1 MTNRTRLILLIVT
14 APIVTY
20 TLVGGLLG
28 RASALEGTYQHLR
41 VFEDVVSLIS
51 NNYVEPVEAERVM
64 EGALWGLAE
73 GLDPDSSYLTEEEA
87 QLYSDA
93 AAGSDG
99 DVGIG
104 VTLTR
109 RYYVQVVAARD
120 GSPAALAGLRP
131 GDFLRTIESI
141 PTRMMS
147 TVQAAHLLRGAPG
160 TTVTLSVIRGNAAE
174 PADLQVT
181 RGTDRS
187 ANLASRIVAP
197 GVGYLRIAEFDD
209 TIAGAIENAA
219 GALAQQGAERLLIDL
234 RGTASGGFEA
244 GVAAAALF
252 TDADPLVI
260 RETASGQDPLGA
272 TAGAASIAWPVV
284 LMTNYGTSGA
294 AELFTAALTGAGRAE
309 AVGTNT
315 AGRAAE
321 QTFVDL
327 PSGGGLLLSST
338 RYLTASGEPIH
349 LAGLEP
355 AVIAQEPGVELGQTA
370 ADPDGD
376 PVLDTA
382 LAHLTAM
389 PAV

>member
-327 PSGGGLLLSST
+327 PGGGGLLLSST

>member
-1 MTNRTRLILLIVT
+1 MTDRTRLILLIVT

-20 TLVGGLLG
+20 ALVGGLLG

-93 AAGSDG
+93 AAGSGG

-181 RGTDRS
+181 RGADRS

-234 RGTASGGFEA
+234 RGTASGVFEA

-272 TAGAASIAWPVV
+272 TAGAASIAWPLV

-294 AELFTAALTGAGRAE
+294 AELFAAALTGAGRAE
-309 AVGTNT
+309 SVGTNT

-327 PSGGGLLLSST
+327 PGGGGLLLSST

-355 AVIAQEPGVELGQTA
+355 AVIAQEPGVELGQTV

>member
-1 MTNRTRLILLIVT
+1 MTDRTRLILLIVT

-20 TLVGGLLG
+20 ALVGGLLG

-120 GSPAALAGLRP
+120 ESPAALAGLRP

-181 RGTDRS
+181 RGADRS

-244 GVAAAALF
+244 GVVAAALF

-260 RETASGQDPLGA
+260 RETASGQDPLGG
-272 TAGAASIAWPVV
+272 TAGAASIAWPLV

-294 AELFTAALTGAGRAE
+294 AELFAAALTDAGRAE
-309 AVGTNT
+309 SVGTNT

-327 PSGGGLLLSST
+327 PGGGGLLLSST